1 MDIQHIIIVAVVLM
15 SIVYIGTKVPRY
27 FLKYPDPKDL
37 VITNTLSF
45 IISFCILYDVRNF
58 HPITVV
64 FVLVFTGT
72 SLLIHLVL
80 WFRLLNPKLWHKLF
94 DNSKMYQERKDE

>member
-1 MDIQHIIIVAVVLM
+1 MDIQHIIVVVAVLV
-15 SIVYIGTKVPRY
+15 SIVYISIKVPRY
-27 FLKYPDPKDL
+27 FRKYPDPKDL

-45 IISFCILYDVRNF
+45 ITSFCILYDVRSF
-58 HPITVV
+58 HSVTVV
-64 FVLVFTGT
+64 LVLVFIGT

-94 DNSKMYQERKDE
+94 DNSKIN

>member
-1 MDIQHIIIVAVVLM
+1 MDIQHIIVIVAVLA
-15 SIVYIGTKVPRY
+15 SIVYISIKVPRY
-27 FLKYPDPKDL
+27 FRKYPDPKDL

-45 IISFCILYDVRNF
+45 ITSFCILYDVRNF
-58 HPITVV
+58 HQIIVV
-64 FVLVFTGT
+64 VVLVVTGI

-94 DNSKMYQERKDE
+94 DKSKIN